1 MTDRHRKLGASGRSH
16 GLPGKGRSLA
26 ALDAVNFFV
35 ADVQSGMS
43 PFLGIYLL
51 TKPGWNAASIGLV
64 MTIGGIAGL
73 VVQTPAG
80 ALVDRTRRKR
90 ALVIGAAVGVSVGAF
105 IMTIAPSFS
114 VVTTAQLVIG
124 AAGAVFPAAIA
135 AIALGLVGPRGYTYR
150 TGRMQAFNHA
160 GNAIGAAI
168 AGIAGYLITIKA
180 IFWLVSV
187 LGIFVIASTL
197 TINGRLIDHDL
208 ARGLQ
213 PQDGGKD
220 TPSGFTVLLRNRPLL
235 VLAVSVL
242 LFHLAHSAMLPIIG
256 QKLALANA
264 GRGALFQTA
273 LIVVAQL
280 VMILMAILAGRRAD
294 QWGRKVIFLAA
305 FVALPLRGVLF
316 TLSNNAA
323 YLIGV
328 EALDGVGAG
337 IFWVVFP
344 IMVADLTRGTGHY
357 NAALGAATTMQGIGA
372 AISTTL
378 AGTII
383 VIGGYDLAFLTL
395 AGIATLALFL
405 FLFGVPETNPAA
417 TTAPAVPVGGG

>member
-1 MTDRHRKLGASGRSH
+1 MTDRHLKLDASGRSH

-64 MTIGGIAGL
+64 MTINGIAGL

-114 VVTTAQLVIG
+114 VVTVAQLVIG
-124 AAGAVFPAAIA
+124 AAGAVFPSAIA

-160 GNAIGAAI
+160 GNAIGSVV

-180 IFWLVSV
+180 SFWLVSV

-197 TINGRLIDHDL
+197 AINGGLIDHDL

-213 PQDGGKD
+213 PQDDGKD
-220 TPSGFTVLLRNRPLL
+220 TPSGFTVLLRCRPLL

-242 LFHLAHSAMLPIIG
+242 LFHLANAAMLPIMG
-256 QKLALANA
+256 QKLALGNA

-280 VMILMAILAGRRAD
+280 VMILMAILVGRRAD

-316 TLSNNAA
+316 TLSDNAA
-323 YLIGV
+323 YLVGV
-328 EALDGVGAG
+328 QVLDGVGVG

-344 IMVADLTRGTGHY
+344 IMVADLTRDTGRY

-395 AGIATLALFL
+395 AGIAILALLL
-405 FLFGVPETNPAA
+405 FVVAVPETSTVQ
-417 TTAPAVPVGGG
+417 TTPTVQVGGD